1 MLYFGAVCVLGDFQM
16 NLDLTKLLAGSTNSL
31 DFEFRLTQEDCE
43 QLAQDFPQTKFD
55 YPIVLSGNVS
65 TCGDGTYDV
74 NFSSVVGFSE
84 PCARCAGPAHA
95 VLNIHIENKAIR
107 GNKSEESEDYL
118 FVKNKEIDVVSPFFE
133 QIVLEYPQ
141 YGILCKEDCKGLCPV
156 CGIDLN
162 KKSCNC
168 RAKTVDPRL
177 AKLSELLK
185 Q

>member
-1 MLYFGAVCVLGDFQM
+1 MLYTGAVCVLGDFQM
-16 NLDLTKLLAGSTNSL
+16 NLDLTKLLAGSTNSM
-31 DFEFRLTQEDCE
+31 DFELNLTREDCE
-43 QLAQDFPQTKFD
+43 QLAQDFPQTEFD
-55 YPIVLSGNVS
+55 YPIVLSGRIS
-65 TCGDGTYDV
+65 TCEDGTYDV
-74 NFSSVVGFSE
+74 NFGSDIGYSE

-95 VLNIHIENKAIR
+95 ELSIYVETKAIR
-107 GNKSEESEDYL
+107 GSKTEENEDCL
-118 FVKNKEIDVVSPFFE
+118 FIKNRELDIIMPFFE

-141 YGILCKEDCKGLCPV
+141 YGILCKDDCKGLCPV